1 MSIANGVIKK
11 GEKVPCPVDN
21 QGQFTEE
28 VTDFK
33 GLYVKVRYSHTVPH
47 IAVCRIITLINF
59 FQTLNFKDFHVC
71 TVKYLILHGITYV
84 RFLVHCLKLS

>member
-33 GLYVKVRYSHTVPH
+33 GLYVKVRYSHT
-47 IAVCRIITLINF
+47 AYCS
-59 FQTLNFKDFHVC
+59 
-71 TVKYLILHGITYV
+71 
-84 RFLVHCLKLS
+84 LSHNYIDQLFSH